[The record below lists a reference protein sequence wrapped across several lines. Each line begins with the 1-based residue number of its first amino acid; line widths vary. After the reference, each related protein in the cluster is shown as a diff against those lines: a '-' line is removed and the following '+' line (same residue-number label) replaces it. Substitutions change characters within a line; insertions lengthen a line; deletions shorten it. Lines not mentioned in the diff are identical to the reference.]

1 MKFDEWL
8 AAVPIQKTPEGATL
22 DLRLYVY
29 PDGHG
34 NFCVQDQMGRSCA
47 NPQPVSSPTEARAVL
62 ERIWN
67 RAMTL
72 TIQSDKAQ
80 SQQPTLAQQFA
91 DLIGTAPDLPTD
103 MAAQHD
109 HYVHGVPKS

>member
-1 MKFDEWL
+1 
-8 AAVPIQKTPEGATL
+8 
-22 DLRLYVY
+22 
-29 PDGHG
+29 
-34 NFCVQDQMGRSCA
+34 
-47 NPQPVSSPTEARAVL
+47 
-62 ERIWN
+62 
-67 RAMTL
+67 MTL
-72 TIQSDKAQ
+72 TIQPDKAQ